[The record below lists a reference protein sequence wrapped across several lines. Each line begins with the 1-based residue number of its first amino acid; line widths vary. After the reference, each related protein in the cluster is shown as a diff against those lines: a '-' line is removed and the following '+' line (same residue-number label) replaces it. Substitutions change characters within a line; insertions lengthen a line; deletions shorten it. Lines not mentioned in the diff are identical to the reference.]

1 LLRINE
7 LGFLKSEKSELFWSI
22 FVGI

>member
-7 LGFLKSEKSELFWSI
+7 LGFLKSEKSKLFGSI